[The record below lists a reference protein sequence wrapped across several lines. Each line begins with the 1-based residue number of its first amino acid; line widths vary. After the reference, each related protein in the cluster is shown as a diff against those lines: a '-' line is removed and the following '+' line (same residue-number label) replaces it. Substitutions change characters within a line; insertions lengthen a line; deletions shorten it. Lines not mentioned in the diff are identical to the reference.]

1 MIEMGVG
8 QEHKVDALGRKAER
22 RGIIGVEFAAALKQA
37 AIDQHAPAGAF
48 DQVAR
53 SGNFAIG
60 AVK

>member
-1 MIEMGVG
+1 MVKMRVG
-8 QEHKVDALGRKAER
+8 QQHKIDGLGRKSER
-22 RGIIGVEFAAALKQA
+22 RGVVLVEFAAALKQA

-53 SGNFAIG
+53 SGDVAIR